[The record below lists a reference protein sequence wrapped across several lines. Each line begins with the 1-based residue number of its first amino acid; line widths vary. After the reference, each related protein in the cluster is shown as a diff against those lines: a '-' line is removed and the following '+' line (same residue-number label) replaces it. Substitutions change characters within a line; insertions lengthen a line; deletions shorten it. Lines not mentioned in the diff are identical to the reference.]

1 MTDSPGPNLYLD
13 PLLPVTVRRAPR
25 RLPATANPGAT
36 SYLALAW
43 EGEPDNPVPRAIT
56 GPATTGNRA
65 AGDGDARRDPGV
77 AGPHLPGRTASPLRT
92 VAGPALIWS
101 CPASTIRLGA
111 VDGWFLAIGHRVLQD
126 ITVAFYGEPGLCRFL
141 DDLQKPGWSPIAG
154 LERDQIDSIANGLM
168 DELDNRPPAYRAR
181 VRSLFSDLLLL
192 IYRSTL
198 QESADDHEG
207 GYRLSDV
214 VDYIEENY
222 AQPLTLV
229 DLAAVLACS
238 PAYFSR
244 LFSREIGVPPFEY
257 INRVRVRHAC
267 ALLRSTDRSITE
279 IAFEVGYNNVSFFN
293 RYFRRIMQRTPREYR
308 RYVRS

>member
-1 MTDSPGPNLYLD
+1 MTESPGPNLYLD
-13 PLLPVTVRRAPR
+13 PLLPATVRRPPR
-25 RLPATANPGAT
+25 RLPATANPGST
-36 SYLALAW
+36 TYLAVVW
-43 EGEPDNPVPRAIT
+43 NGEPDNPVVRSGT
-56 GPATTGNRA
+56 GPDEVGIRQ
-65 AGDGDARRDPGV
+65 GPGV
-77 AGPHLPGRTASPLRT
+77 VGLHPSDRPIPLPRT
-92 VAGPALIWS
+92 VVGPALIWS
-101 CPASTIRLGA
+101 CPASMMRLGA
-111 VDGWFLAIGHRVLQD
+111 VDGWFLAVGHRVLQD

-141 DDLQKPGWSPIAG
+141 DDLQNPGWSPMAE
-154 LERDQIDSIANGLM
+154 LERDQIDSIATGLM

-267 ALLRSTDRSITE
+267 SLLRSTDRSITE